1 MNKCVYKSASC
12 LWLWVIKSDL
22 LMANS
27 TKTCTHIHT
36 EEAVWQNMLLIT
48 AHGCTHARTHIHNGK
63 VQEKIIT
70 HAKSSGL

>member
-36 EEAVWQNMLLIT
+36 EEAV
-48 AHGCTHARTHIHNGK
+48 
-63 VQEKIIT
+63 
-70 HAKSSGL
+70 